1 MYIVSCE
8 TLINDIRDIY
18 TPKEVV
24 FAPKVI
30 FDENGPNWEFYK
42 RIFGI

>member
-8 TLINDIRDIY
+8 TLINDIRAIY

-30 FDENGPNWEFYK
+30 FDENGPNGDLYK